1 MISLIIPT
9 CNAEKY
15 LDSLLTSIN
24 SQTLIPDEIIIVDS
38 ESDDR
43 TVDIC
48 EKYSNVRVIMIKR
61 KDFDHGATRDMAL
74 KQSKGEIVIFMTQ
87 DALPADK
94 YFIKN
99 LVAPLLAD
107 KKMAVVSGRQLPR
120 NDATKMERLVREF
133 NYPDKSNVR
142 EKKDLPKY
150 GIKTYY
156 CTDVC
161 AAYNRQIY
169 LELGGFE
176 YPLRTNEDMFY
187 AAVAV
192 KNGYKVAYEASA
204 KVIHS
209 HNMTLKQQYER
220 NYIQGIEIERHKELL
235 GDVSMNSEGT
245 KLVKYVSKE
254 LLKKGDIISFV
265 HFGFD
270 CMARYLGNKK
280 GKKDF
285 CSQINNA
292 K

>member
-9 CNAEKY
+9 FNAEKY
-15 LDSLLTSIN
+15 LDSLITSIN
-24 SQTLIPDEIIIVDS
+24 NQTFIPDEIIVVDS
-38 ESDDR
+38 ESNDK
-43 TVDIC
+43 TIDIC
-48 EKYSNVRVIMIKR
+48 EKYNNVHVIKIKR

-87 DALPADK
+87 DALPADND
-94 YFIKN
+94 FIKN

-107 KKMAVVSGRQLPR
+107 KKLAVVSGRQLPR
-120 NDATKMERLVREF
+120 DDATKMERLVREF

-161 AAYNRQIY
+161 AAYNREIY

-176 YPLRTNEDMFY
+176 HPLRTNEDMFY
-187 AAVAV
+187 AAAAV
-192 KNGYKVAYEASA
+192 QNGYKVAYEASA

-254 LLKKGDIISFV
+254 LLKKGDLISFI

-270 CMARYLGNKK
+270 CIARYLGSSK

-285 CSQINNA
+285 NRCLKNE

>member
-270 CMARYLGNKK
+270 CIARYLGNKK

-285 CSQINNA
+285 CRQINNA

>member
-254 LLKKGDIISFV
+254 LLKKGNIISFI

-270 CMARYLGNKK
+270 CIARYLGSSK

-285 CSQINNA
+285 NRCLKNE

>member
-1 MISLIIPT
+1 
-9 CNAEKY
+9 
-15 LDSLLTSIN
+15 
-24 SQTLIPDEIIIVDS
+24 
-38 ESDDR
+38 
-43 TVDIC
+43 
-48 EKYSNVRVIMIKR
+48 MIKR

>member
-94 YFIKN
+94 DFIKN

-254 LLKKGDIISFV
+254 LLKKGNIISFI

-270 CMARYLGNKK
+270 CIARYLGSSK

-285 CSQINNA
+285 NRCLKNE